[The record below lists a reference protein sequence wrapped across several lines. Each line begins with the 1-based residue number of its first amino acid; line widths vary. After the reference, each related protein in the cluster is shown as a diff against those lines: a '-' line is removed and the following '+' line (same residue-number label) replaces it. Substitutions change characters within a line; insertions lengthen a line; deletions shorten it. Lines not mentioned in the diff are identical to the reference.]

1 MSRFPEAG
9 FLAALFMCAAMGF
22 ASAQDAALGEAVFAK
37 CKACHAVGP
46 DATNKVGPHLNG
58 IVGRPAGSAE
68 GYKYST
74 AMATKG
80 AEGLVWDEATLAPYL
95 ANPKGIVKGTK
106 MAFAGLKKPDEV
118 SNLIAYLATFAQ
130 DGGKTSADA
139 GAAAPAEQKA
149 EAPPQAPADGQASV
163 QPAPA
168 ASRGD
173 GLKLGLGRLAA
184 EDEIAAWDIDVRPD
198 GKGLPVGRGTVA
210 TGMGIYDENCATCH
224 GDFGEAVDRWPV
236 LAGGQG
242 TLQADR
248 PQKTIGS
255 YWPYLS
261 TVYDYVRRAMP
272 FGNARSLSN
281 DDIYALTAYILYLND
296 VVDDEEFELSNENL
310 ATIRLPN
317 EANFIEDDR
326 ASEPHN
332 KPGVEPCMKDC
343 KPGKAEITMHAAVL
357 DVTPENSENDDAPA
371 AGIE

>member
-9 FLAALFMCAAMGF
+9 ILAALFMCASIGF
-22 ASAQDAALGEAVFAK
+22 ASAQDAALGGAVFAK
-37 CKACHAVGP
+37 CKTCHAVGP
-46 DATNKVGPHLNG
+46 DAKNQVGPHLNG

-80 AEGLVWDEATLAPYL
+80 AEGLVWDEATLVPYL
-95 ANPKGIVKGTK
+95 ADPKGVVKGTK
-106 MAFAGLKKPDEV
+106 MAFAGLKTPDVV
-118 SNLIAYLATFAQ
+118 SNLIAYRATFAVEGSNTAA
-130 DGGKTSADA
+130 GG

-149 EAPPQAPADGQASV
+149 EVPPHAPTAAQTPT

-168 ASRGD
+168 ARGE
-173 GLKLGLGRLAA
+173 GLKFGLGRLAA
-184 EDEIAAWDIDVRPD
+184 EDEISAWDIDVRPD

-210 TGMGIYDENCATCH
+210 TGMAIYDENCATCH

-236 LAGGQG
+236 LAGGHG
-242 TLQADR
+242 SLQADR

-310 ATIRLPN
+310 ASIRLPN

-332 KPGVEPCMKDC
+332 QPGLEPCMKDC
-343 KPGKAEITMHAAVL
+343 RPGKAEITMHAAVL
-357 DVTPENSENDDAPA
+357 DVTPEDSENDDAPA

>member
-1 MSRFPEAG
+1 MSRFPEAAI
-9 FLAALFMCAAMGF
+9 LAALFMGTAGGF
-22 ASAQDAALGEAVFAK
+22 ASAQDAALGETSFAK
-37 CKACHAVGP
+37 CRACHAVGA
-46 DATNKVGPHLNG
+46 DAKNKVGPHLNG

-68 GYKYST
+68 GFKYST
-74 AMATKG
+74 AMAAKG

-95 ANPKGIVKGTK
+95 ADPKGVVKGTK
-106 MAFAGLKKPDEV
+106 MAFAGIKKPEEI
-118 SNLIAYLATFAQ
+118 SNLIAYLATFAE
-130 DGGKTSADA
+130 DGSKKSADA
-139 GAAAPAEQKA
+139 GGDVPLQQEAKVPPPAEV
-149 EAPPQAPADGQASV
+149 DGQAPIEPV
-163 QPAPA
+163 PAV
-168 ASRGD
+168 SGG
-173 GLKLGLGRLAA
+173 GLKFGLGRLAT
-184 EDEIAAWDIDVRPD
+184 EDEISAWDIDVRPD
-198 GKGLPVGRGTVA
+198 GKGLPPGRGTVA
-210 TGMGIYDENCATCH
+210 TGMGIYDENCASCH

-310 ATIRLPN
+310 ASIRLPN
-317 EANFIEDDR
+317 EENFIEDDR

-332 KPGVEPCMKDC
+332 KPGLEPCMTDC
-343 KPGKAEITMHAAVL
+343 RPGKAEITMHAAVL
-357 DVTPENSENDDAPA
+357 DVTPEDQENDDAPA
-371 AGIE
+371 AGID

>member
-1 MSRFPEAG
+1 MG
-9 FLAALFMCAAMGF
+9 AAVGF

-37 CKACHAVGP
+37 CKVCHAVGP
-46 DATNKVGPHLNG
+46 DAENKVGPNLNG
-58 IVGRPAGSAE
+58 IVGRRAGSAE

-74 AMATKG
+74 AMAAKG
-80 AEGLVWDEATLAPYL
+80 AEGLVWDEAILAPYL
-95 ANPKGIVKGTK
+95 ADPKGIVKGNK
-106 MAFAGLKKPDEV
+106 MAFAGLKKPEEV
-118 SNLIAYLATFAQ
+118 LNLIAYLATFAE
-130 DGGKTSADA
+130 DGSKKSADA
-139 GAAAPAEQKA
+139 GAVTPVEEKA
-149 EAPPQAPADGQASV
+149 EVPPQAPADGQT
-163 QPAPA
+163 PILPMPA
-168 ASRGD
+168 AARGD
-173 GLKLGLGRLAA
+173 GLKFGLGRLTT

-210 TGMGIYDENCATCH
+210 TGMGIYDENCAACH

-310 ATIRLPN
+310 ASIRLPN

-332 KPGVEPCMKDC
+332 QPGVEPCMKDC

-357 DVTPENSENDDAPA
+357 DVTPEDSENDGAPA
-371 AGIE
+371 AGVE

>member
-9 FLAALFMCAAMGF
+9 ILAALVTVVALGT
-22 ASAQDAALGEAVFAK
+22 ASAQDAALGEASFAK
-37 CKACHAVGP
+37 CKACHAIGADAKNKIGP
-46 DATNKVGPHLNG
+46 QLNG
-58 IVGRPAGSAE
+58 IVGRLAGSAE
-68 GYKYST
+68 GFKYST
-74 AMATKG
+74 AMAAKG
-80 AEGLVWDEATLAPYL
+80 AEGLVWNESTLTPYL
-95 ANPKGIVKGTK
+95 ADPKGFVKGTK
-106 MAFAGLKKPDEV
+106 MAFAGLKKPEEV
-118 SNLIAYLATFAQ
+118 SNLVAYLATFAL
-130 DGGKTSADA
+130 DGSKKSVDA

-149 EAPPQAPADGQASV
+149 DASAQTPAGSQTPTP
-163 QPAPA
+163 PAPA
-168 ASRGD
+168 AARGD
-173 GLKLGLGRLAA
+173 GLKFGLGRLAA

-210 TGMGIYDENCATCH
+210 AGMGIYDENCASCH

-310 ATIRLPN
+310 ASIRLPN

-326 ASEPHN
+326 SSEPHSR
-332 KPGVEPCMKDC
+332 PGLEPCMKDC

-357 DVTPENSENDDAPA
+357 DVTPEDSENDEAPA